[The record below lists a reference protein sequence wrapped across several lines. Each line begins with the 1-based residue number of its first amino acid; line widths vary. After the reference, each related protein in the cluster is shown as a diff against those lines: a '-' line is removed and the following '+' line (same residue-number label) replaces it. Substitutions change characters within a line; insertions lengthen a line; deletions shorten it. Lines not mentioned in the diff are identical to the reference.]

1 MLPTRRNLGTGPAG
15 CPAGGPWGALQVYL
29 LTISQF
35 VWMDENDLRETPNHR
50 LFSISLQKD
59 ILDLHP
65 RAGGMGWTTPCLP
78 HEAGESNNQTNGEYL
93 PYYLPS
99 YICQCIAVL

>member
-1 MLPTRRNLGTGPAG
+1 
-15 CPAGGPWGALQVYL
+15 
-29 LTISQF
+29 
-35 VWMDENDLRETPNHR
+35 MDENDLRETPNHR

-93 PYYLPS
+93 PYYPPLAALRPPP
-99 YICQCIAVL
+99 AVVEGGADRRL